1 MTSWSWTRI
10 ARMIIALVFLA
21 AWMIK
26 KDTLALMA
34 AVFFGFQAVFNTGC
48 CFMSCNTTPKSKATN
63 DNNNNIEFEEIK

>member
-1 MTSWSWTRI
+1 
-10 ARMIIALVFLA
+10 MIIALVFLA
-21 AWMIK
+21 AWIIK

-48 CFMSCNTTPKSKATN
+48 CLMSCNTSTPKSKATN